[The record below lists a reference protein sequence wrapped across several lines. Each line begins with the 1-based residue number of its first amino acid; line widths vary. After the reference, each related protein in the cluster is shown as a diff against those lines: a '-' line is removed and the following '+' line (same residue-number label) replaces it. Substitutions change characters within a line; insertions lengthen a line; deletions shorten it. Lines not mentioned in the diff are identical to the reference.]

1 MEVVVTVKAVV
12 RVAALNRSNLSNCM
26 FGGGIGHI
34 CSSVGGGSGSGSG
47 VNSGCGGSSIYH
59 HHYQYHQHNH
69 NH

>member
-34 CSSVGGGSGSGSG
+34 CSICGGGSRSGSG
-47 VNSGCGGSSIYH
+47 VNSGCWWFFSFPPPPSLPILPL
-59 HHYQYHQHNH
+59 
-69 NH
+69 